1 MSNCRNSYNSSEGR
15 GIGNEDFL
23 KHLCEYIGEQVTIF
37 TTSGGPSGCGFTGT
51 LLSVN
56 CDFVTLTTSHG
67 APPANPLSEHIC
79 GDTDGY
85 DEGCGYGIRVTGSGK
100 RSREYNRIG
109 SECDIPI
116 RAIASFCHNTI

>member
-1 MSNCRNSYNSSEGR
+1 MSNCRNSYNSCGNG
-15 GIGNEDFL
+15 GIGNQSFL
-23 KHLCEYIGEQVTIF
+23 NHLCDYIGEPVTIF
-37 TTSGGPSGCGFTGT
+37 TNSGGPSGCGFTGT

-56 CDFVTLTTSHG
+56 RDFVTLTTSPG

-85 DEGCGYGIRVTGSGK
+85 DNSIAGGYKKCRDH
-100 RSREYNRIG
+100 NRRG

-116 RAIASFCHNTI
+116 ESIASFCHNTI